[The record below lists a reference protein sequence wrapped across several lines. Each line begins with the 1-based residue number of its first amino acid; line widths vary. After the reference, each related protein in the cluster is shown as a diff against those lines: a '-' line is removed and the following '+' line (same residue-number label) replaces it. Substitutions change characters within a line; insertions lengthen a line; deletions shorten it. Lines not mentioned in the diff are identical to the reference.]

1 MSRFLRFFFLLVLLA
16 AAVHSAAAQTLTPL
30 YTFRHHDV
38 SSVVFSPDGKTL
50 ATGGGDW
57 ATPDCVRLWDVR
69 TGKLRHT
76 LRDRRDDWNI
86 AGIAFS
92 PDGRT
97 IAYACDDK
105 VRLWNVQAGRLFRV
119 FSGDLVGGIEISP
132 HNRLLVSGSGMTED
146 EEYFPVQIWDLRTGA
161 RRILPQSKGFD
172 VSFSRDGQHLIG
184 INSGE
189 DTGALPFQRT
199 WNAATGTIE
208 QTHRLP
214 RRTLARSLSP
224 DDRLFATGVS
234 DAWPHEPVTVWDA
247 RTGRRLCV
255 LHGPYHAVRDVAFS
269 PHAPCLVTAGG
280 EDQNN
285 LTGELMLWDRR
296 TGKLLASAPPS
307 PSLVTSVEF
316 SPDGHL
322 LVSASEN
329 GTVRLWRVH

>member
-16 AAVHSAAAQTLTPL
+16 AVHSAAAQTLTL
-30 YTFRHHDV
+30 LHTFHHHDV
-38 SSVVFSPDGKTL
+38 SRVVFSPDGKTL

-57 ATPDCVRLWDVR
+57 ATPDCVRLWDVK

-105 VRLWNVQAGRLFRV
+105 VRLWNAQTGRLVRV
-119 FSGDLVGGIEISP
+119 FSGDLVGGIEIFP
-132 HNRLLVSGSGMTED
+132 HNRLLVSDSGMTEN
-146 EEYFPVQIWDLRTGA
+146 EEYFPVQTWDIRTGA
-161 RRILPQSKGFD
+161 RRILPLSKGFD
-172 VSFSRDGQHLIG
+172 VSFSPDGQHLIG
-184 INSGE
+184 INSDE
-189 DTGALPFQRT
+189 EHPYQRT
-199 WNAATGTIE
+199 WNAGTGKVE

-214 RRTLARSLSP
+214 RRTLALNFSP
-224 DDRLFATGVS
+224 DNRLFATGVW
-234 DAWPHEPVTVWDA
+234 DARSHEPVTLWDA
-247 RTGRRLCV
+247 QTAKRLCV
-255 LHGPYHAVRDVAFS
+255 LHGPYHAVRDIAFS
-269 PHAPCLVTAGG
+269 PNAPWLVAAGG
-280 EDQNN
+280 EDQNS
-285 LTGELMLWDRR
+285 LIGELMLWDRR

-307 PSLVTSVEF
+307 PSLITSVEF

-322 LVSASEN
+322 LASASED